1 MSLQVTGLS
10 QQDEGMVGPG
20 DVLAGKY
27 RIERVLGRG
36 GMGVVVAAV
45 HIRLDE
51 RVAIKFLRPGA
62 LENAD
67 ATGRFDREARLAA
80 KIKSEYVARV
90 TDVGTLDSGA
100 PYMVMEHLEGSDL
113 GQLLRVRKRLPID
126 EALTYVL
133 QVCEVLAEAHALG
146 IVHRDLKPGNL
157 FLTRRADGTQLIKVL
172 DFGISKIMDGASSEA
187 ASLTATDTVLGS
199 PIYMSPEQMTAPK
212 TVDTRA
218 DIWSLG
224 GTLFMLITGRPP
236 FDGESMAQVCGMI
249 LLGKPPSLLELLPD
263 APPALAETIARCLQR
278 PREERFQTIAELAH
292 ALAAVA
298 PPEARISA
306 DRAQRVLETTNPGST
321 TGPGPRISG
330 SALPRIEASQPL
342 SIRSSSAVNAV
353 TDQGTPKTN
362 AGWTQSG
369 ASTLGA
375 PPAPVSRA
383 RWALIGGA
391 VLAVLGVGMVLG
403 TLNGRREGPNESG
416 AASSPLASTPAAASI
431 AAPAP
436 TSSVEVAPAASL
448 AAAPSAS
455 APAKPAADGKAPTG
469 KPGIARTTTP
479 AAKPPGPKK
488 GSGDLFDDR

>member
-10 QQDEGMVGPG
+10 QQDPGMVGPG

-36 GMGVVVAAV
+36 GMGVVVSAV

-51 RVAIKFLRPGA
+51 RVAIKFLLPGA

-113 GQLLRVRKRLPID
+113 GQLLRTRKRLPID
-126 EALTYVL
+126 EALTYIL

-157 FLTRRADGTQLIKVL
+157 FLTKRADGTSIIKVL

-224 GTLFMLITGRPP
+224 ATLFMLITGRPP

-263 APPALAETIARCLQR
+263 APPALAEAVNRCLTR
-278 PREERFQTIAELAH
+278 PREERYATIAELAH
-292 ALAAVA
+292 ALADVA
-298 PPEARISA
+298 PPAARISA
-306 DRAQRVLETTNPGST
+306 ERAQRVLDTTQPGSI
-321 TGPGPRISG
+321 TGPVRISAG
-330 SALPRIEASQPL
+330 ALPLVEPSQPI
-342 SIRSSSAVNAV
+342 SARSSSAVNAV
-353 TDQGTPKTN
+353 TDQVTPKTN

-375 PPAPVSRA
+375 PPAPPSRA

-403 TLNGRREGPNESG
+403 TLTGRREGPSESG
-416 AASSPLASTPAAASI
+416 AASSPAAVTTSATPSA
-431 AAPAP
+431 AP

-448 AAAPSAS
+448 AAPSAS
-455 APAKPAADGKAPTG
+455 ASVKPAIASAPAS
-469 KPGIARTTTP
+469 KPGAAKTATP
-479 AAKPPGPKK
+479 AAKAPTTKK